1 VTKKILDI
9 PLHRNRVGGS
19 GQRDSQDRKR
29 DGHTPAWDKQSLGV
43 IEAAAL
49 RMAWAPAA
57 QGFVTENSDGTDQA

>member
-1 VTKKILDI
+1 VTKKILDL
-9 PLHRNRVGGS
+9 PLHRNRVGGN

-49 RMAWAPAA
+49 RMAWAPRDPD
-57 QGFVTENSDGTDQA
+57 FVTRNSEED